1 MPVRRIAPFSFFL
14 ILLTAL
20 PVLAG
25 DWPRFRGAKQDGIS
39 PETGLPRTWPEGGP
53 RVVWK
58 RAIGEGYSG
67 MSVADERLYTQDSD
81 EKTEFV
87 LALDAAT
94 GKEIWRVPIGDKL
107 VDPMGNGPRG
117 TPTVDDKTI
126 YALGSMGRL
135 AALQAEDGKILW
147 TVELTHTFGAKRP
160 TWGYSGS
167 PLIDGDLLVLEVG
180 GTEKRGIVAFEKATG
195 KVRWGAKEGDAAY
208 STPVLMTIGGIRQ
221 YVTARRAGPETVSLL
236 PDGTLHWT
244 HPGPPT
250 VIVSPLF
257 IPPDKV
263 YVSAGDDG
271 GAILFR
277 VKTEGGKATTEELWK
292 TRGMKNH
299 FHHAVLVDEHL
310 YGFDNATFKCISVAT
325 GEQTWAQR
333 GLGKGSLLATAD
345 GLLIVLSDRGK
356 LLLVEA
362 TPESYKELASFQA
375 MEGKAWTSPT
385 LAHGKVYLR
394 DEDEM
399 IALDLRSPGAPA
411 AGRAAETAP
420 AKTTPSPAKVEA
432 GSVEDI
438 VAKHVAARGG
448 AERWRAVR
456 SMDLAGTYTSFSE
469 DHPFTLRRKRPGR
482 YRFETE
488 TMRSPVT
495 VAHNGTVAWWI
506 FPPFGI
512 NEAAI
517 TPEPDALLIARE
529 AEIEPVLL
537 DYKTKGHKVELAG
550 KGDVNGQET
559 VALKVTL
566 ANGWVETWHLD
577 PKTWLEV
584 AVDSKTIDHTQ
595 YAGEMQQRAYFSDFR
610 TVNGLVIP
618 HRIEKEYGARAT
630 LMVLETVKIDAQLD
644 DALFALPVKM
654 N

>member
-1 MPVRRIAPFSFFL
+1 MRRHAPVSFLL
-14 ILLTAL
+14 ILLAAL
-20 PVLAG
+20 PCLAG
-25 DWPRFRGAKQDGIS
+25 DWPRFLGAKQDGIS
-39 PETGLPRTWPEGGP
+39 PETGLPRSWPEGGP

-67 MSVADERLYTQDSD
+67 VSVASGRLYTQDSD

-87 LALDAAT
+87 LCLDAAT
-94 GKEIWRVPIGDKL
+94 GKEIWRVPIGEKL
-107 VDPMGNGPRG
+107 VDNMGSGPRG
-117 TPTVDDKTI
+117 TPTVDGGTI

-135 AALQAEDGKILW
+135 VALKAVDGGTVW
-147 TVELTHTFGAKRP
+147 TVELVQAFGAKRP

-180 GTEKRGIVAFEKATG
+180 GTEKRGVVAFEKETG
-195 KVRWGAKEGDAAY
+195 KVRWAAREGDPAY
-208 STPVLMTIGGIRQ
+208 STPVLMTIGGIKQ
-221 YVTARRAGPETVSLL
+221 YVTTRRAGPEIVSLRS
-236 PDGTLHWT
+236 DGTLHWT
-244 HPGPPT
+244 YPGPPT
-250 VIVSPLF
+250 VVTSPLF

-263 YVSAGDDG
+263 YVSAGDDA
-271 GAILFR
+271 GALLLRI
-277 VKTEGGKATTEELWK
+277 KTEGGQATAEKVWE

-299 FHHAVLVDEHL
+299 FNHAVLVGEHL

-325 GEQTWAQR
+325 GEPAWAQR

-362 TPESYKELASFQA
+362 APESYKELASFQA
-375 MEGKAWTSPT
+375 MEGKSWTSPT
-385 LAHGKVYLR
+385 LANGKVYLR

-399 IALDLRSPGAPA
+399 IALDLGVPGAPA
-411 AGRAAETAP
+411 AGRVAEAP
-420 AKTTPSPAKVEA
+420 ARAGTSPAPTKKQVE
-432 GSVEDI
+432 SVDDVI
-438 VAKHVAARGG
+438 AKHVAARGG
-448 AERWRAVR
+448 AERWRAVQ
-456 SMDLAGTYTSFSE
+456 SMDLAGTYRSFSE
-469 DHPFTLRRKRPGR
+469 DRPFTLRRKRPGS
-482 YRFETE
+482 YRFETN

-495 VAHNGTVAWWI
+495 VAHNGVTAWWI
-506 FPPFGI
+506 FPPYGI
-512 NEAAI
+512 NEAAKA
-517 TPEPDALLIARE
+517 PDPDALLIARE

-537 DYKTKGHKVELAG
+537 DSKAKGHKVELAG

-559 VALKVTL
+559 VVLKVTL
-566 ANGWVETWHLD
+566 ANGSVETWHLD

-584 AVDSKTIDHTQ
+584 AVDSKTRDYTQ
-595 YAGEMQQRAYFSDFR
+595 SSEEMQQRAYFSDFR

-630 LMVLETVKIDAQLD
+630 LMVIEKVRIDAPLD

>member
-1 MPVRRIAPFSFFL
+1 MRRIATVSLLF
-14 ILLTAL
+14 LTAL
-20 PVLAG
+20 PSLAG
-25 DWPRFRGAKQDGIS
+25 DWPRFAGAKQDGIS
-39 PETGLPRTWPEGGP
+39 AETGLPRTWPEGGP

-58 RAIGEGYSG
+58 RAIGEGYAG
-67 MSVADERLYTQDSD
+67 MSVASGRLYTQDSN
-81 EKTEFV
+81 EKTEYV
-87 LALDAAT
+87 LALDSAT

-117 TPTVDDKTI
+117 TPTVDGKTI
-126 YALGSMGRL
+126 YALGSLGRL
-135 AALQAEDGKILW
+135 AALQAADGKVLW
-147 TVELTHTFGAKRP
+147 TVELVQTFGAKRP

-167 PLIDGDLLVLEVG
+167 PLIDGDLLILEVG

-195 KVRWGAKEGDAAY
+195 KVRWAAKEGDPAY

-221 YVTARRAGPETVSLL
+221 YVTARRAGPELVSLL
-236 PDGTLHWT
+236 PDGTVHWT

-263 YVSAGDDG
+263 YISAGDDG
-271 GAILFR
+271 GATLIR
-277 VKTEGGKATTEELWK
+277 VKTEGDKATTEELWK

-299 FHHAVLVDEHL
+299 FNNAVVLGDHI

-325 GEQTWAQR
+325 GEQVWAQR
-333 GLGKGSLLATAD
+333 GLGKGSLVATAD

-362 TPESYKELASFQA
+362 TPEGYKELASFQA

-385 LAHGKVYLR
+385 LANGKVYLR

-399 IALDLRSPGAPA
+399 MALDLAAPGAPA
-411 AGRAAETAP
+411 RAGTSPAP
-420 AKTTPSPAKVEA
+420 AKTEAASVAKTEA
-432 GSVEDI
+432 VSVDEI
-438 VAKHVAARGG
+438 VAKYVAARGG
-448 AERWRAVR
+448 AERWRAVQ

-482 YRFETE
+482 YRFETN

-495 VAHNGTVAWWI
+495 VAHNGITAWWI
-506 FPPFGI
+506 FPPYGI
-512 NEAAI
+512 GEA
-517 TPEPDALLIARE
+517 TKVEDPDALLIARE

-537 DYKTKGHKVELAG
+537 DFQAKGHKVELAG

-566 ANGWVETWHLD
+566 ANGWEETWHLD

-584 AVDSKTIDHTQ
+584 AVDSKITDYTQ
-595 YAGEMQQRAYFSDFR
+595 SREVIRQRAYFSDFR

-630 LMVLETVKIDAQLD
+630 LMVIEKVGIDAPLK
-644 DALFALPVKM
+644 DAVFALPVKV

>member
-1 MPVRRIAPFSFFL
+1 M
-14 ILLTAL
+14 LLAAL
-20 PVLAG
+20 PALAG
-25 DWPRFRGAKQDGIS
+25 DWPRFGGAKQDGIS
-39 PETGLPRTWPEGGP
+39 TETGLPRNWPEGGP

-67 MSVADERLYTQDSD
+67 MSVASGRLYTQDSD

-117 TPTVDDKTI
+117 TPTVDGGTI

-135 AALQAEDGKILW
+135 VALKAADGGTIW
-147 TVELTHTFGAKRP
+147 TVELTRDFGAKRP

-167 PLIDGDLLVLEVG
+167 PLIDGGLLVLEVG
-180 GTEKRGIVAFEKATG
+180 GTEKRGVVAFEKATG
-195 KVRWGAKEGDAAY
+195 KVRWAAKEGDPAY
-208 STPVLMTIGGIRQ
+208 STPVLMTIGGIKQ
-221 YVTARRAGPETVSLL
+221 YVTARRAGPEIVSLL

-271 GAILFR
+271 GAVLFR

-299 FHHAVLVDEHL
+299 FNNAVLVGEHI

-325 GEQTWAQR
+325 GEPAWAQR

-362 TPESYKELASFQA
+362 APESYKELASFQA

-385 LAHGKVYLR
+385 LANGKVYLR

-399 IALDLRSPGAPA
+399 IALDLGTPGAPA
-411 AGRAAETAP
+411 AGRAAGTAP
-420 AKTTPSPAKVEA
+420 TKTTPSPAKAEA
-432 GSVEDI
+432 GSVDEI
-438 VAKHVAARGG
+438 VAKYVAARGG
-448 AERWRAVR
+448 AERWRAVQ
-456 SMDLAGTYTSFSE
+456 SVDLAGTYRSFSE

-495 VAHNGTVAWWI
+495 VAHNGITAWWI
-506 FPPFGI
+506 FPPYGVKD
-512 NEAAI
+512 AAKA
-517 TPEPDALLIARE
+517 PEPDSLLIARE

-537 DYKTKGHKVELAG
+537 DYKAKGHQVELAG

-566 ANGWVETWHLD
+566 ANGRVETWHLD

-584 AVDSKTIDHTQ
+584 AVDSQTTDYTQ
-595 YAGEMQQRAYFSDFR
+595 SGQEMQQRAYFSDFR

-630 LMVLETVKIDAQLD
+630 LMVIEKIRIDAPLE
-644 DALFALPVKM
+644 DALFATPVKL

>member
-1 MPVRRIAPFSFFL
+1 MPVRRIAPFSFLL

-20 PVLAG
+20 PSLAG
-25 DWPRFRGAKQDGIS
+25 DWPRFRGEKQDGIS

-53 RVVWK
+53 RVLWK
-58 RAIGEGYSG
+58 RPIGEGYASV
-67 MSVADERLYTQDSD
+67 SVAAGRLYTQESD
-81 EKTEFV
+81 DKTEYV

-117 TPTVDDKTI
+117 TPTVDGRTV

-135 AALQAEDGKILW
+135 AALEAADGKAIW
-147 TVELTHTFGAKRP
+147 TVELVREFGAKRP

-167 PLIDGDLLVLEVG
+167 PLIDGDLLILEVG
-180 GTEKRGIVAFEKATG
+180 GTENRGIVAFEKATG
-195 KVRWGAKEGDAAY
+195 KVRWGAKDGDAAY

-221 YVTARRAGPETVSLL
+221 YVTARRAGPELVSLL

-263 YVSAGDDG
+263 YISAGDDG
-271 GAILFR
+271 GATLLRIR
-277 VKTEGGKATTEELWK
+277 TEGGKATAEKVWE

-299 FHHAVLVDEHL
+299 FNPAVIVGEHV

-362 TPESYKELASFQA
+362 APESYKELASFQA
-375 MEGKAWTSPT
+375 LEGKAWTSPT
-385 LAHGKVYLR
+385 LANGTVYLR

-399 IALDLRSPGAPA
+399 MALDLRSPGAPA
-411 AGRAAETAP
+411 AGRTAETAP
-420 AKTTPSPAKVEA
+420 AKTASSPAKVEA
-432 GSVEDI
+432 GSVEDV

-456 SMDLAGTYTSFSE
+456 SMDLSGTYTSFSE

-482 YRFETE
+482 YRFETN

-495 VAHNGTVAWWI
+495 VAHDGTAAWWI
-506 FPPFGI
+506 FPPIGVR
-512 NEAAI
+512 EAAVA
-517 TPEPDALLIARE
+517 PEPDALLIARE

-537 DYKTKGHKVELAG
+537 DSKAKGHKVELAG
-550 KGDVNGQET
+550 KGNVNGQET
-559 VALKVTL
+559 VALKATL
-566 ANGWVETWHLD
+566 ANGWEETWHLD
-577 PKTWLEV
+577 PETWLEV
-584 AVDSKTIDHTQ
+584 AVDSKVTDYTQ
-595 YAGEMQQRAYFSDFR
+595 SRDPIRQRAYFSDFK
-610 TVNGLVIP
+610 TVNGLAIP

-630 LMVLETVKIDAQLD
+630 LMVIETVRIDAPLD
-644 DALFALPVKM
+644 DALFARPVKM
-654 N
+654 

>member
-1 MPVRRIAPFSFFL
+1 MRRHAPVSFFL
-14 ILLTAL
+14 MLLAAL
-20 PVLAG
+20 PALAG

-39 PETGLPRTWPEGGP
+39 PETGLPRSWPEGGP

-67 MSVADERLYTQDSD
+67 VSVASGRLYTQDSD

-117 TPTVDDKTI
+117 TPTVDGGTI

-135 AALQAEDGKILW
+135 AALQAADGGTIW
-147 TVELTHTFGAKRP
+147 TVELVQAFGAKRP

-221 YVTARRAGPETVSLL
+221 YVTSRRAGPETVSLL

-250 VIVSPLF
+250 VVTSPLF

-271 GAILFR
+271 GAVLFR

-299 FHHAVLVDEHL
+299 FHNAVLVGEHL

-325 GEQTWAQR
+325 GEPAWAQR

-362 TPESYKELASFQA
+362 TPESYKELASVQA
-375 MEGKAWTSPT
+375 MEGKSWTSPT
-385 LAHGKVYLR
+385 LANGKVYLR

-399 IALDLRSPGAPA
+399 IALDLGVPGAPA
-411 AGRAAETAP
+411 AGRAAETTP
-420 AKTTPSPAKVEA
+420 AKTTPSSAKVEA
-432 GSVEDI
+432 GSVDEI
-438 VAKHVAARGG
+438 VAKYVAVRGG
-448 AERWRAVR
+448 AERWRAVQ
-456 SMDLAGTYTSFSE
+456 SMDLAGTYRSFSE
-469 DHPFTLRRKRPGR
+469 DRPFTLRRKRPGR

-495 VAHNGTVAWWI
+495 LAHNGVTAWWI
-506 FPPFGI
+506 FPPYGI
-512 NEAAI
+512 NEAAKA
-517 TPEPDALLIARE
+517 PDPDALLIARD

-537 DYKTKGHKVELAG
+537 DFKAKGHKVELAG

-559 VALKVTL
+559 VVLKVTL
-566 ANGWVETWHLD
+566 ASGGVEAWHLD
-577 PKTWLEV
+577 PRTGLEV
-584 AVDSKTIDHTQ
+584 AVDSKTVDHSQ
-595 YAGEMQQRAYFSDFR
+595 LPGEMQQRAYFSDFR

-630 LMVLETVKIDAQLD
+630 LMVIEKVRIDAPLD
-644 DALFALPVKM
+644 DALFALPPAL
-654 N
+654 